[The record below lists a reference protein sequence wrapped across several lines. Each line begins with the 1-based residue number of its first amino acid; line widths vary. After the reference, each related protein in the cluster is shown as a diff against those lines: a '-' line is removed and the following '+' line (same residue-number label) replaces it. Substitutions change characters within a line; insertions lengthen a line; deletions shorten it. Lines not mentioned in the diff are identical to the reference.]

1 MDDDWLPYDLKQ
13 RRRSRRQNSQR
24 NQLKGWLPTLIFGSL
39 GVVSIGVGIMEMGAG
54 QMTELVCM
62 RSVTKRLA
70 CSRTVTTGLIRE
82 PTIEIKN
89 IEKSEIQQVG
99 RKFRNAYRVILVT
112 TDGEVPLTEHFK
124 SDERESLEHIE
135 QLNEFIQNDSEPKLE
150 LQVDDRA
157 QSNLFGL
164 MFIST
169 GMLWVLMAIV
179 VQIAVNRKSV
189 LTQKV
194 Y

>member
-13 RRRSRRQNSQR
+13 RRSRRQSRQGK
-24 NQLKGWLPTLIFGSL
+24 QAKGWLPTLIFGSL
-39 GVVSIGVGIMEMGAG
+39 GVLSIGVGMMEMGAG
-54 QMTELVCM
+54 QMTELVCV
-62 RSVTKRLA
+62 RSGTKRLA
-70 CSRTVTTGLIRE
+70 CSRTVTTGLTRE
-82 PTIEIKN
+82 ATIEIKN
-89 IEKSEIQQVG
+89 IEKSQMQQVG

-112 TDGEVPLTEHFK
+112 TDGEVPLTEDFK
-124 SDERESLEHIE
+124 SDKRESLEHIE
-135 QLNEFIQNDSEPKLE
+135 QLNEFIQNDSEPKLQ

-164 MFIST
+164 MFILT
-169 GMLWVLMAIV
+169 GILWVLMAIV

>member
-13 RRRSRRQNSQR
+13 RRSRRQNSEQK
-24 NQLKGWLPTLIFGSL
+24 QAKAWLPTLVFGSL
-39 GVVSIGVGIMEMGAG
+39 GVVSIGGGIMEMSAG
-54 QMTELVCM
+54 QMTELICI
-62 RSVTKRLA
+62 RSDSKRLT
-70 CSRTVTTGLIRE
+70 CSRTVTTGLRRE
-82 PTIEIKN
+82 EAIEIKN
-89 IEKSEIQQVG
+89 IEKARIQQVG
-99 RKFRNAYRVILVT
+99 RKFRNAYRVMLVIE
-112 TDGEVPLTEHFK
+112 DSEVALTEDFK
-124 SDERESLEHIE
+124 SDKRESLEHIK
-135 QLNEFIQNDSEPKLE
+135 QLNNFIRNDSEFKLK
-150 LQVDDRA
+150 LQVDNRA

-179 VQIAVNRKSV
+179 VQIAVHRKSI

>member
-13 RRRSRRQNSQR
+13 RRRSRRQNSKR
-24 NQLKGWLPTLIFGSL
+24 KQLKGWLPTLIFGSF

-54 QMTELVCM
+54 QMTKLVCV
-62 RSVTKRLA
+62 RSTTKQFV
-70 CSRTVTTGLIRE
+70 CSRTVTTGLNHE
-82 PTIEIKN
+82 AATKIKN

-99 RKFRNAYRVILVT
+99 RKFRNAYRVLLIT
-112 TDGEVPLTEHFK
+112 PDQDVPLTEDFK
-124 SDERESLEHIE
+124 SDKRESLEHIK
-135 QLNEFIQNDSEPKLE
+135 QLNEFIQNDSQPKLE
-150 LQVDDRA
+150 IQVDDRA

-179 VQIAVNRKSV
+179 VQIAVHRKSV

>member
-13 RRRSRRQNSQR
+13 RRQSRRQNSQR

-150 LQVDDRA
+150 IQVDDRA

>member
-13 RRRSRRQNSQR
+13 RRRSRRKNSKR
-24 NQLKGWLPTLIFGSL
+24 KQLKGWLPTLIFGSF
-39 GVVSIGVGIMEMGAG
+39 GVVSVGVGIMEMGAG
-54 QMTELVCM
+54 QMTEVVCF
-62 RSVTKRLA
+62 RSGIKQLA
-70 CSRTVTTGLIRE
+70 CSRTITTGLNRE
-82 PTIEIKN
+82 ATKDIKN
-89 IEKSEIQQVG
+89 IEKSQIQQVG
-99 RKFRNAYRVILVT
+99 RKFRNAYRVVLVT
-112 TDGEVPLTEHFK
+112 PDEDVPMTEDFK
-124 SDERESLEHIE
+124 SDKRESLEHIKK
-135 QLNEFIQNDSEPKLE
+135 LNEFIQNGSEPKLE
-150 LQVDDRA
+150 IQVDDRA

-164 MFIST
+164 MFILT

>member
-13 RRRSRRQNSQR
+13 RRSRRQNSQR
-24 NQLKGWLPTLIFGSL
+24 NQLKGWLPTLIFGSF

-54 QMTELVCM
+54 QMTEVVCV
-62 RSVTKRLA
+62 RSGIKQLA
-70 CSRTVTTGLIRE
+70 CSRTVTTGLHRE
-82 PTIEIKN
+82 ATTDIKN
-89 IEKSEIQQVG
+89 IEKSQIQQVG
-99 RKFRNAYRVILVT
+99 RKFRNAYRVVLVT
-112 TDGEVPLTEHFK
+112 PDQDVPLTEDFK
-124 SDERESLEHIE
+124 SDKRESLEHIK
-135 QLNEFIQNDSEPKLE
+135 QLNDFIENDSEPKLE
-150 LQVDDRA
+150 IQVDDRA

>member
-13 RRRSRRQNSQR
+13 RRRSRRQASGQK
-24 NQLKGWLPTLIFGSL
+24 QAKGWLPTLVFGSL
-39 GVVSIGVGIMEMGAG
+39 GVVSIGVGMMEMGAG
-54 QMTELVCM
+54 QMTELICM
-62 RSVTKRLA
+62 RSDIKRLT

-82 PTIEIKN
+82 EAIEINN
-89 IEKSEIQQVG
+89 IKKSQIQQVG
-99 RKFRNAYRVILVT
+99 RKFRNAYRVMLVT
-112 TDGEVPLTEHFK
+112 EDGEVPLTEDFK
-124 SDERESLEHIE
+124 SDKRESLDHIK
-135 QLNEFIQNDSEPKLE
+135 QLNDFIRNSSEPKLE

-169 GMLWVLMAIV
+169 GMLWVLMSIV
-179 VQIAVNRKSV
+179 VQIAVHRKSI

>member
-1 MDDDWLPYDLKQ
+1 M
-13 RRRSRRQNSQR
+13 
-24 NQLKGWLPTLIFGSL
+24 
-39 GVVSIGVGIMEMGAG
+39 
-54 QMTELVCM
+54 
-62 RSVTKRLA
+62 
-70 CSRTVTTGLIRE
+70 TTGLTRE
-82 PTIEIKN
+82 ATIEIKN
-89 IEKSEIQQVG
+89 IEKSEMQQVG

-112 TDGEVPLTEHFK
+112 TDGEVPLTEDFK
-124 SDERESLEHIE
+124 SDKRESLEHIE
-135 QLNEFIQNDSEPKLE
+135 QLNEFIQNDSEPKLQ

-164 MFIST
+164 MFILT
-169 GMLWVLMAIV
+169 GILWVLMAIV

>member
-13 RRRSRRQNSQR
+13 RRRSRRQNSKR
-24 NQLKGWLPTLIFGSL
+24 KQLKGWLPTLIFGSV

-54 QMTELVCM
+54 QMTELFCM
-62 RSVTKRLA
+62 RSATKQLA
-70 CSRTVTTGLIRE
+70 CSRTVTTGLRRE
-82 PTIEIKN
+82 PTTEIKS

-99 RKFRNAYRVILVT
+99 RKFRNAYRVLLVT
-112 TDGEVPLTEHFK
+112 PDQDVPLTEDFK
-124 SDERESLEHIE
+124 SDKRESLEHIK
-135 QLNEFIQNDSEPKLE
+135 QLNEFIQNDSQPKLE
-150 LQVDDRA
+150 IQVDDRS

-179 VQIAVNRKSV
+179 VQIAVHRKSV

>member
-13 RRRSRRQNSQR
+13 RRSRRQNSQHKA
-24 NQLKGWLPTLIFGSL
+24 KGWLPTLIFGSL
-39 GVVSIGVGIMEMGAG
+39 GVLSIGVGMMEMGAG
-54 QMTELVCM
+54 QMTELVCV
-62 RSVTKRLA
+62 RAGTKRLA
-70 CSRTVTTGLIRE
+70 CSRTVTTGLTRE
-82 PTIEIKN
+82 ATIQIKN

-112 TDGEVPLTEHFK
+112 TDGNVALTEDFK
-124 SDERESLEHIE
+124 SDKRKSQEYIE
-135 QLNEFIQNDSEPKLE
+135 QLNAFIQNDSEPKLE

-164 MFIST
+164 MFILT
-169 GMLWVLMAIV
+169 GILWILMAIV

>member
-13 RRRSRRQNSQR
+13 RRQSRRQNSQR

-112 TDGEVPLTEHFK
+112 TDEEVPLTEHFK